1 MTTGYKNEVIY
12 IHDLSVLIFLSL
24 FYFVF
29 PLAFIF
35 FLFYMIIYFLSNEI
49 DILARRVLVWNI
61 FSLSCYDVVVAKF
74 LDLGEYLME
83 LFQRSLDDSHVWSC
97 LWLVWWLLYNQGAV
111 LVLHSWWLYF
121 LRLLLFCL
129 EEGSSWLSFLDNCL
143 FCLFDGFHRRVWLIE
158 FLIIATFVVYVISL
172 FVGWKWMV
180 PV

>member
-1 MTTGYKNEVIY
+1 MFIECSKHNGELCSVVSCRKWSSPYEENRLMTTGYKNKVIY

-97 LWLVWWLLYNQGAV
+97 L
-111 LVLHSWWLYF
+111 
-121 LRLLLFCL
+121 
-129 EEGSSWLSFLDNCL
+129 
-143 FCLFDGFHRRVWLIE
+143 
-158 FLIIATFVVYVISL
+158 
-172 FVGWKWMV
+172 
-180 PV
+180 